1 MELPRLLHPRR
12 VARCHLRRRRE
23 EGRLLS
29 HAVQPLGAQGNL
41 CARATSPG
49 VAGELWEEEEEVVR
63 SPPPPPPTDP
73 PCPLPPILSWPKPIH
88 ERLGVA
94 RRS

>member
-63 SPPPPPPTDP
+63 SPPVLLAANPELAKSYTWEVRGGEEE
-73 PCPLPPILSWPKPIH
+73 LR
-88 ERLGVA
+88 RLV
-94 RRS
+94 